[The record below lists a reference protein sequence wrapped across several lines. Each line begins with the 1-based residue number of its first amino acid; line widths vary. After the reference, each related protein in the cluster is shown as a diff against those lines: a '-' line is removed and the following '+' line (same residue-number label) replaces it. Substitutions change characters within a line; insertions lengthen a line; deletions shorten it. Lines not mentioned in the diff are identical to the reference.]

1 MNADHLL
8 ETAQYLTGRQS
19 IGRPRQ
25 VDLKRAISTVYYAL
39 FHALA
44 LCCADTLATQT
55 RRGNPAWQQAYRA
68 IEHGHVKKQCMNK
81 AVITRFSQELQDF
94 GKWFV
99 YMQILRHRA
108 DYDPVARFTRSEVLD
123 HLGSVE
129 DIIKAFSRVSL
140 NERREFAI
148 FVLFQIRK

>member
-1 MNADHLL
+1 
-8 ETAQYLTGRQS
+8 
-19 IGRPRQ
+19 
-25 VDLKRAISTVYYAL
+25 
-39 FHALA
+39 
-44 LCCADTLATQT
+44 
-55 RRGNPAWQQAYRA
+55 
-68 IEHGHVKKQCMNK
+68 MNK
-81 AVITRFSQELQDF
+81 AVIARFSQEWQDF

-99 YMQILRHRA
+99 YRQILLHRA
-108 DYDPVARFTRSEVLD
+108 DYDPAARFTRSEVLD